1 MLGEFLD
8 EHITVKA
15 IAAVIVVLIKVEV
28 SRLVKIADEI
38 HHQFAVVLCVFKIAD
53 RLVVD
58 IVSAGPRDGLFYVI
72 GEILIADQEI
82 ACFANRKVGGWLDGL
97 QPIPNEDAVPYFQRI
112 TIR

>member
-1 MLGEFLD
+1 MLREFLD

-28 SRLVKIADEI
+28 RRLVQIADEI

-58 IVSAGPRDGLFYVI
+58 IVSAGPRDGLFDII
-72 GEILIADQEI
+72 GEILIAD
-82 ACFANRKVGGWLDGL
+82 
-97 QPIPNEDAVPYFQRI
+97 
-112 TIR
+112 